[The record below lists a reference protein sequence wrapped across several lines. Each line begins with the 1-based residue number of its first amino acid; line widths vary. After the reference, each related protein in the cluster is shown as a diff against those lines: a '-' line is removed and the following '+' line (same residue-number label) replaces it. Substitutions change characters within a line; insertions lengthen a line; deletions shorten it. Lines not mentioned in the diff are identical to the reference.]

1 MRYPI
6 SYNFWSFEEEIS
18 QYPPGSQEP
27 LENWDLYLPVEVN
40 QKSLLRSWLLAHAA
54 GWWSLWEGAA
64 LLALSGRG
72 RCGRAVCQGPIALPL
87 LGSAHAS
94 FTCLV
99 SLLNLTPQAPSTS
112 SSSAPRAHFCQEL
125 VTEFGECVW
134 LMQGR
139 MRRHLRSRPC
149 CCDPSV
155 CWDLSSDHRQESAER
170 VTS

>member
-1 MRYPI
+1 M
-6 SYNFWSFEEEIS
+6 
-18 QYPPGSQEP
+18 
-27 LENWDLYLPVEVN
+27 EVN

-64 LLALSGRG
+64 LSALSGRG
-72 RCGRAVCQGPIALPL
+72 RCGRAVCQGRIALPL
-87 LGSAHAS
+87 PGSAHAS

-99 SLLNLTPQAPSTS
+99 SLFTLTPQAPSMS

-139 MRRHLRSRPC
+139 MAAQGSQMQGHARRPGGKLVDSGLACSWCTTCGGCQVLGGAGPRGVEVPGS
-149 CCDPSV
+149 
-155 CWDLSSDHRQESAER
+155 LAES
-170 VTS
+170 